1 MYVIEALDIFKR
13 FGKNEVLKGVTLQQK
28 KGEVVTII
36 GPSGSGKS
44 TFIRCLNKLETVNSG
59 TIRINGETLVETVD
73 GKVQYAKER
82 DIRKMLTNTGMV
94 FQNFNLFP
102 HFSVLQNVM
111 EFPVTVKKQDKETA
125 KKRALELLEMVGLK
139 GREDAFPI
147 QLSGGQKQ
155 RVAIAR
161 ALAMEPKVLLFDEPT
176 SALDPELTVEVLKV
190 IKQLAKKQMT
200 MIIVTH
206 EMSFAKEVSDKI
218 IFIDQGVIAE
228 QGTPT
233 EVFSQSKNERLRSF
247 LQSYHT

>member
-1 MYVIEALDIFKR
+1 MYVIEALNIVKR
-13 FGKNEVLKGVTLQQK
+13 FGKNEILKGITLQQK
-28 KGEVVTII
+28 EGEVVTVI

-59 TIRINGETLVETVD
+59 TIRINGETLVETIND
-73 GKVQYAKER
+73 KVQYAKEK
-82 DIRKMLTNTGMV
+82 DIRRMLTNTGMV

-102 HFSVLQNVM
+102 HLSALQNVM
-111 EFPVTVKKQDKETA
+111 EFPVTVKKQEKEEV
-125 KKRALELLEMVGLK
+125 KKRAYELLELVGLK

-190 IKQLAKKQMT
+190 IKKLADQKMT

-206 EMSFAKEVSDKI
+206 EMSFAKEVSDRI
-218 IFIDQGVIAE
+218 IFLDQGVIAKE
-228 QGTPT
+228 GTPD
-233 EVFSQSKNERLRSF
+233 EIFHCEDHERLSSF
-247 LQSYHT
+247 LQSYKA